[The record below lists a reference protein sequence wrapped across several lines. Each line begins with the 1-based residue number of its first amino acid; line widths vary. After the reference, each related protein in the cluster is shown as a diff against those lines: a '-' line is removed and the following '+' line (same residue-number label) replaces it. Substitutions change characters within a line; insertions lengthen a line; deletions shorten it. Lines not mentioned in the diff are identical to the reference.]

1 MAIARLFAPFEGT
14 RDPQPLAIVRIA
26 FFGGL
31 LLHFAPSL
39 IWLDIGYGRGAV
51 RVDAWN
57 HWLFAHLS
65 HTPFVLVRVLAILT
79 LLALVAAIIGIRPR
93 IAAIVGGLGCYAFAS
108 FNSIHLQTL
117 ALVPAWAILMLWM
130 ICGVGANAFAPRANH
145 EREPSLL
152 GSLILYQVLLAVFF
166 SGVEKLLAGWPWSN
180 EMGIVLAYPR
190 GFMVRDWVAALPILH
205 GPVMSTLLTWGT
217 LAVELGT
224 PILLLVRRTRL
235 VALVVYELFFLGI
248 IAMLE
253 VPPLFY
259 FIFASVP
266 LLALDDDQLTYV
278 RSWARRWARRCTAS
292 RALSASAAPSSS
304 RRRGRG
310 GSAAPCTAAARAAA
324 PRSAR

>member
-1 MAIARLFAPFEGT
+1 MGAARLFAPFEGT
-14 RDPQPLAIVRIA
+14 RDPRPIAIVRIA
-26 FFGGL
+26 VFTGL

-39 IWLDIGYGRGAV
+39 IWLDVGYGRGAV
-51 RVDAWN
+51 RTDAWN

-65 HTPFVLVRVLAILT
+65 HTPPALVRGLAIVT
-79 LLALVAAIIGIRPR
+79 LLALVAAIVGVRPR
-93 IAAIVGGLGCYAFAS
+93 IAAVVGGLGCYAFAS

-130 ICGVGANAFAPRANH
+130 ICGGGANAYAPRASG

-152 GSLILYQVLLAVFF
+152 GSLILFQILLAVWF

-180 EMGIVLAYPR
+180 EMGIVLSYPH

-205 GPVMSTLLTWGT
+205 GPVVSTLLTWST

-224 PILLLVRRTRL
+224 PILLLIRRTRPY
-235 VALVVYELFFLGI
+235 ALVVYELFFLGI

-266 LLALDDDQLTYV
+266 LLALDDAQLRQLRQLASV
-278 RSWARRWARRCTAS
+278 RSRVRRWV
-292 RALSASAAPSSS
+292 
-304 RRRGRG
+304 RRR
-310 GSAAPCTAAARAAA
+310 RAA
-324 PRSAR
+324 

>member
-14 RDPQPLAIVRIA
+14 RDPRPLAIVRIA
-26 FFGGL
+26 FFSGL

-39 IWLDIGYGRGAV
+39 VWLDVGYGRGAV
-51 RVDAWN
+51 RADAWN

-65 HTPFVLVRVLAILT
+65 HMPGALVRLLAIAT
-79 LLALVAAIIGIRPR
+79 LLALVAGIVGLRPR
-93 IAAIVGGLGCYAFAS
+93 IAAIAGGLGCYAFAS

-130 ICGVGANAFAPRANH
+130 ICGGGGNAYAPRASH

-152 GSLILYQVLLAVFF
+152 GSLILFQVVLAVFF

-180 EMGIVLAYPR
+180 EMGIVLSYPH

-235 VALVVYELFFLGI
+235 AALVVYELFFLGI

-266 LLALDDDQLTYV
+266 LLALDDDQLVSVGT
-278 RSWARRWARRCTAS
+278 WARRWARRGRAS
-292 RALSASAAPSSS
+292 RAPRVAA
-304 RRRGRG
+304 
-310 GSAAPCTAAARAAA
+310 
-324 PRSAR
+324 

>member
-1 MAIARLFAPFEGT
+1 MAIANLFAPFEGT
-14 RDPQPLAIVRIA
+14 RDPRPLAIVRIA
-26 FFGGL
+26 VFSGL

-39 IWLDIGYGRGAV
+39 IWLDVGYGRGAV
-51 RVDAWN
+51 RADAWN

-65 HTPFVLVRVLAILT
+65 HLPAALVRGLAVAT
-79 LLALVAAIIGIRPR
+79 LLALVAGIVGIRPR
-93 IAAIVGGLGCYAFAS
+93 ISAIVGGVGCYVFVS

-130 ICGVGANAFAPRANH
+130 ICGGGANALSPRASH

-152 GSLILYQVLLAVFF
+152 GSLILFQVLLAVLF
-166 SGVEKLLAGWPWSN
+166 SGIEKLLAGWPWSN
-180 EMGIVLAYPR
+180 EMGIVLAYPH

-235 VALVVYELFFLGI
+235 AALVVYELFFLGI

-266 LLALDDDQLTYV
+266 LLALDDEQLATV
-278 RSWARRWARRCTAS
+278 GTRARRWARRRRAS
-292 RALSASAAPSSS
+292 
-304 RRRGRG
+304 
-310 GSAAPCTAAARAAA
+310 
-324 PRSAR
+324 